1 MITVLRNTS
10 MTLWQVMNR
19 GFRCMSPKV
28 NSSRLYGC
36 LKMSQIQQKLLA
48 HEVLPSKWLPVFTEK
63 WNISQSYHYTTICL
77 PVAFQEIRKT
87 NRGRRIALHHDN
99 ASSHISAQTTALLST
114 ENIDL
119 MSHPL
124 YSFDL
129 ASNDFFLFPYV
140 QNKMRG
146 QGFSKPEE
154 AIDVFRMHVLETP

>member
-1 MITVLRNTS
+1 MKHFQANDRLFFGNTGHVAIVPLEQRR
-10 MTLWQVMNR
+10 T
-19 GFRCMSPKV
+19 V
-28 NSSRLYGC
+28 NSEWYT
-36 LKMSQIQQKLLA
+36 IIY
-48 HEVLPSKWLPVFTEK
+48 LPV
-63 WNISQSYHYTTICL
+63 
-77 PVAFQEIRKT
+77 VFQEIRKT
-87 NRGRRIALHHDN
+87 NPRRRITLHHDN